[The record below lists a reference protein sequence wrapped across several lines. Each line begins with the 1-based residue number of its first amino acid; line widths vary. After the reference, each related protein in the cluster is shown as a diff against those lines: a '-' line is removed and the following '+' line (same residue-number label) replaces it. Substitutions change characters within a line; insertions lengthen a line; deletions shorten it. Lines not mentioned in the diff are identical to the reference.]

1 MAKKIKVN
9 IFDDMRE
16 ALQDAAAYERGQ
28 AVNLR
33 ITRIPARPR
42 QISPKEVRRIRLT
55 LNASQTLF
63 ATFLNVSP
71 NAVRSWEQ
79 GTRRPRQARET
90 DHRAGLPSAGGELR
104 EQGARVELLG
114 LQADQGVSPR
124 SSAAGRP
131 PRRRR

>member
-33 ITRIPARPR
+33 ITHIPARPR

-55 LNASQTLF
+55 FAAS
-63 ATFLNVSP
+63 A
-71 NAVRSWEQ
+71 
-79 GTRRPRQARET
+79 
-90 DHRAGLPSAGGELR
+90 
-104 EQGARVELLG
+104 
-114 LQADQGVSPR
+114 
-124 SSAAGRP
+124 
-131 PRRRR
+131 